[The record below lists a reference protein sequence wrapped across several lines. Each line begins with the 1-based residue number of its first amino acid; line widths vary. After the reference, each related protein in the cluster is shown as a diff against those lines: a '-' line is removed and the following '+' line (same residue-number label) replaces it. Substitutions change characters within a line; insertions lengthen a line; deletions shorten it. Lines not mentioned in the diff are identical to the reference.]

1 MDTAHD
7 AGGTAM
13 RIFINGLSYGAAI
26 MCGGAAG
33 EGSTLLSGLWFC
45 AAVALSLRSTDML
58 KRLCDE

>member
-1 MDTAHD
+1 
-7 AGGTAM
+7 M